1 MSKKQEPIY
10 KTPKEGLINPSQ
22 QQEQQQ
28 EQPAQ
33 ITLGEL
39 LEMIVPVIGEFKE
52 DLAGLSELRSRVE
65 LAKVFVWHDQSGNL
79 TFDQTDY
86 EAVWKAITGQ
96 NEQETK

>member
-1 MSKKQEPIY
+1 MTNKQETTY
-10 KTPKEGLINPSQ
+10 QTPQEGLINPS
-22 QQEQQQ
+22 QQQ

-39 LEMIVPVIGEFKE
+39 MEMIVPVLGELKE

-65 LAKVFVWHDQSGNL
+65 LAKVFVWRDQAGNL
-79 TFDQTDY
+79 NFDQTDY